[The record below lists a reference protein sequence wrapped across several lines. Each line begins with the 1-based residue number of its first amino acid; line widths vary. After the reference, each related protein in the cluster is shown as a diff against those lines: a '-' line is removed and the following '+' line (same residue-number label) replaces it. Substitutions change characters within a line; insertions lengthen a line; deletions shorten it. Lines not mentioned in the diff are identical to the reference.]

1 MREAV
6 AGRRRLIAA
15 VVAVAVVLAAA
26 AWGATYTSLFSARHV
41 RVHGVRV
48 LTPEDV
54 RALAQISP
62 ATNVAHLD
70 AAAVR
75 SRLVTSPWI
84 ADADVETDLPGTVVV
99 TVRERQPVGVIDAM
113 GKRSIL
119 ASDGTELPVDGV
131 STLGLPL
138 VRAALGAPDDGQRAA
153 AAALLSALDPVVFA
167 RVASVLV
174 AQDSSLSLTLRSGAE
189 VRAGLPGAEVEK
201 ADTLRGIVRWAT
213 ERHVGL
219 TSIDISTPTA
229 PSVRLADGSTVSP

>member
-6 AGRRRLIAA
+6 AGRRRLIAVIVA
-15 VVAVAVVLAAA
+15 VVVVLAAA

-48 LTPEDV
+48 LTSEEV

-75 SRLVTSPWI
+75 ARLVSSPWI
-84 ADADVETDLPGTVVV
+84 ADADVETDLPDTVVV

-113 GKRSIL
+113 GERSIL
-119 ASDGTELPVDGV
+119 ASDGTDLPLDGAPPP
-131 STLGLPL
+131 GLPL
-138 VRAALGAPDDGQRAA
+138 VRAALGSPGDGQRAA
-153 AAALLSALDPVVFA
+153 AAAFLSALDPVVFA
-167 RVASVLV
+167 RVATVLV
-174 AQDSSLSLTLRSGAE
+174 GQDAGLSVTLRSGSQ

-201 ADTLRGIVRWAT
+201 ADTLRGILRWASQ
-213 ERHVGL
+213 RHVEL

-229 PSVRLADGSTVSP
+229 PSVLLADGSTVSP